1 MGNLTK
7 FNLLFLENIQIEAQD
22 KSILFMLAINFSLNE
37 APYLLVQIYFQC
49 LLQLCRSYRP
59 STDTKRTICAFN
71 CSFAMLKN
79 NVS

>member
-37 APYLLVQIYFQC
+37 APYLLVQIYFQY
-49 LLQLCRSYRP
+49 LLQLC
-59 STDTKRTICAFN
+59 
-71 CSFAMLKN
+71 
-79 NVS
+79 